1 MKMRLVIQRVSQAK
15 VTVNKK
21 VVSQISKGF
30 LVLLGIAQD
39 DTEEKLDWLVKKLA
53 SLRIM
58 ADKKGKMNLGLK
70 DVGGEVLVVSQFT
83 LLADCKKGNRPSF
96 IKAASPEKGKK
107 YYNLFIEKLKAQGL
121 KVQSGVFGAMMEVSL
136 TNAGPV
142 TIILHYSVK

>member
-1 MKMRLVIQRVSQAK
+1 MKLIIQRVKEAK
-15 VTVNKK
+15 VTINKK
-21 VVSQISKGF
+21 IVGQIGKGF

-39 DTEEKLDWLVKKLA
+39 DTEEKLDLLVKKLA

-58 ADKKGKMNLGLK
+58 ADKDGKMNLGLK

-96 IKAASPEKGKK
+96 IKAADPKKGEK

-121 KVQSGVFGAMMEVSL
+121 KVQSGIFGAMMDVSL

-142 TIILHYSVK
+142 TIILEK